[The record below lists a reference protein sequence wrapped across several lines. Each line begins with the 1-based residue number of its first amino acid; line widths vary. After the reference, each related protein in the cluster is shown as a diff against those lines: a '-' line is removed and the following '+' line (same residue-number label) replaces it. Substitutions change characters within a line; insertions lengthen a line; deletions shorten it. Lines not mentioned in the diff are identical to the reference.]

1 MLVRLSVFLAMI
13 SLFPETAFATLVL
26 PPQQV
31 AEATSPGGA
40 IVTYDARVVAP
51 EDDDGRTEYTVTC
64 TPPSLSLFPIGTTTV
79 NCTGS
84 EGSIGSFPVIVSDST
99 PPQLSLPLDIVVVT
113 NATSETVTY
122 TATAADLVDG
132 SVPVACTPPSGSLFT
147 AGTTVVTC
155 TATDS
160 RGNTATDTFDVI
172 ISSVPVN
179 PDDITVEAA
188 GPDGANVTYDDSGG
202 FDSDGRPL
210 PGNCTPANGS
220 LFPLGTT
227 TVTCSNGS
235 FTITVADTSGPILSL
250 PDTVTGVATSAAGVA
265 LSYTATATD
274 LVDGAVAIDCS
285 PASGSVFPIGTST
298 VTCTATD
305 SRSNSSS
312 GTFTVE
318 VTTNLPNITAEA
330 TSAAGA
336 VVTFDGTCTPASGST
351 FPLGATTVNC
361 SVGVFQVIVV
371 DTTPPVLSLPD
382 VLLLEATGPSGAA
395 LTYSVTATDIVD
407 GAVAVSC
414 SPPSGSTFPLGENA
428 VSCSATDSHDNTAS
442 ATFPVIVADTTP
454 PAFSL
459 PDLTAEATS
468 AAGAAVTYTATAFD
482 LVDGTV
488 AALCTPPSGSTF
500 PLGVTAVAC
509 TAADNRGNE
518 ASGTFTITVADT
530 TPPQILSLVVSP
542 DTLWPP
548 NNKMETVTVTAN
560 VVDAVDPAP
569 IVRIYDITSDEEIAG
584 DASITGLLTA
594 SLRAKRDGN
603 GDGRVYTLHIEAI
616 DSTGNRSIGTVT
628 VLVPHSQGDSSSA
641 PASAPPKRRA
651 VGRG

>member
-1 MLVRLSVFLAMI
+1 MIVRLFMPLVLIALI
-13 SLFPETAFATLVL
+13 PGAAFATLLL
-26 PPQQV
+26 PTQQV
-31 AEATSPGGA
+31 AEATGPGGA
-40 IVTYDARVVAP
+40 IVTYDARVIAP

-64 TPPSLSLFPIGTTTV
+64 TPPSFSLFPIGTTTV
-79 NCTGS
+79 NCAGS
-84 EGSIGSFPVIVSDST
+84 EGSTGSFPVIVRDST
-99 PPQLSLPLDIVVVT
+99 PPQLTLPFDIVIVT
-113 NATSETVTY
+113 NATSETVAY
-122 TATAADLVDG
+122 TATATDLVDG
-132 SVPVACTPPSGSLFT
+132 NVAIACTPPSGSVFA
-147 AGTTVVTC
+147 AGTTAVTC

-160 RGNTATDTFDVI
+160 RGNTATGTFDVI
-172 ISSVPVN
+172 ISSIPVN
-179 PDDITVEAA
+179 PRDITAEAT
-188 GPDGANVTYDDSGG
+188 GPTGANVAYDDSGG
-202 FDSDGRPL
+202 YDSDGRPL

-235 FTITVADTSGPILSL
+235 FTITVVDTSGPILNL
-250 PDTVTGVATSAAGVA
+250 PETLTGVATSASGVA
-265 LSYTATATD
+265 LSYTATASD
-274 LVDGAVAIDCS
+274 LVDGTVAVNCT
-285 PASGSVFPIGTST
+285 PPSGSVFPIGTST

-312 GTFTVE
+312 GTFAVE

-330 TSAAGA
+330 TSPAGA

-351 FPLGATTVNC
+351 FPLGATTVSC
-361 SVGVFQVIVV
+361 SVGVFQVLVV
-371 DTTPPVLSLPD
+371 DTTPPALSIPDD
-382 VLLLEATGPSGAA
+382 VLVEATGPSGGA
-395 LTYSVTATDIVD
+395 LSYSATATDIVD

-414 SPPSGSTFPLGENA
+414 SPPSGSTFALGENE
-428 VSCSATDSHDNTAS
+428 VLCSATDSRANTAS
-442 ATFPVIVADTTP
+442 ATFTVTVVDTTP

-459 PDLTAEATS
+459 PNLTAEATS

-500 PLGVTAVAC
+500 PLGTTTVNC
-509 TAADNRGNE
+509 TAADSRGNE
-518 ASGTFTITVADT
+518 ASGSFTITVVDT

-542 DTLWPP
+542 NTLWPP

-569 IVRIYDITSDEEIAG
+569 IVRIYDITSDETIVG

-594 SLRAKRDGN
+594 SLRAERDGN

-616 DSTGNRSIGTVT
+616 DSAGNRSIATVT
-628 VLVPHSQGDSSSA
+628 VSVPHDQGGNNSSTV
-641 PASAPPKRRA
+641 PAPKRRRS